1 MIMIKTYKCYHDFH
15 NYILIFSHLLSS
27 IDTAIKGL
35 HNQPGQLG
43 QPSQVV
49 VDPNTMY
56 IVLLYQV

>member
-35 HNQPGQLG
+35 HNQPGQ
-43 QPSQVV
+43 PSQVV